1 MKKIFM
7 LLGCLI
13 TGLYA
18 ALYIL
23 VGILA
28 MIGSIFSEGVR
39 VNIQDMFLSLSTEG
53 VVGFLVITQVTIVP
67 LIAGWIS
74 KLLYKKYKS
83 LK

>member
-7 LLGCLI
+7 LLGCII

-74 KLLYKKYKS
+74 KLLYKKYKP

>member
-1 MKKIFM
+1 M
-7 LLGCLI
+7 LLGCII

-23 VGILA
+23 VGMLA

>member
-7 LLGCLI
+7 LLGCII

-23 VGILA
+23 VGMLA
-28 MIGSIFSEGVR
+28 MIGSIYSDGER

>member
-7 LLGCLI
+7 LLGCII

-67 LIAGWIS
+67 LIVGWIS

>member
-7 LLGCLI
+7 LLGCII

-67 LIAGWIS
+67 LMAGWIS

>member
-1 MKKIFM
+1 M
-7 LLGCLI
+7 LLGCVI

>member
-1 MKKIFM
+1 
-7 LLGCLI
+7 
-13 TGLYA
+13 
-18 ALYIL
+18 
-23 VGILA
+23 

-53 VVGFLVITQVTIVP
+53 VVGFLVITQMTIAP

-74 KLLYKKYKS
+74 KLLYEKYKS

>member
-1 MKKIFM
+1 MKKIFIF
-7 LLGCLI
+7 LGCII

-18 ALYIL
+18 ASYIL

-39 VNIQDMFLSLSTEG
+39 INIQDMFLTLSTEG
-53 VVGFLVITQVTIVP
+53 VVGFLVITHMTIAP

-74 KLLYKKYKS
+74 KLLYEKYKS

>member
-7 LLGCLI
+7 LLGCII

-23 VGILA
+23 VGMLA

>member
-7 LLGCLI
+7 LLGCII

-39 VNIQDMFLSLSTEG
+39 INIQDMFLSLSTEG

>member
-1 MKKIFM
+1 MKKIFI
-7 LLGCLI
+7 LLGCII

-18 ALYIL
+18 ASYIL

-28 MIGSIFSEGVR
+28 IIGSIFSEGVR
-39 VNIQDMFLSLSTEG
+39 INIQDMFLTLSTEG
-53 VVGFLVITQVTIVP
+53 VVGFLVITQMTIAP

-74 KLLYKKYKS
+74 KLLYEKYKS

>member
-1 MKKIFM
+1 M
-7 LLGCLI
+7 LLGCII

-28 MIGSIFSEGVR
+28 MIRSIFSEGVR

>member
-7 LLGCLI
+7 LLGCII

-28 MIGSIFSEGVR
+28 MIGSIFSKGVR

>member
-7 LLGCLI
+7 LLGCVI

>member
-1 MKKIFM
+1 M
-7 LLGCLI
+7 LLGCII

>member
-7 LLGCLI
+7 LLGCII